1 MTKERPHRLVT
12 LAFSH
17 YNEKA
22 RWSLDWCGLAYD
34 EKAYLPGFSQ
44 LGVMIAT
51 RGRGGK
57 TDAVSSK
64 FSAPIF
70 LTSGGEELC
79 DSTDIAEWASKQ
91 IGNGGPGP
99 LFPTPDVR
107 EIVIDLGRNLGPYT
121 RLVAYARAFRSETA
135 MRTMAKKNVGRA
147 QALAFRLLMPIGKP
161 LLAKK
166 LGVTKEGEA
175 RAVERVRE
183 EVRKMDA
190 RLEKTPY
197 VVGEQFTAADITLA
211 ALLAPA
217 LLVQPEEG
225 IGTVYPSQRE
235 LDHDTRELIA
245 EMRGTRAGKHAL
257 RMFREHRRKKTRSI
271 ETNVVSADPPISAIH
286 GRISR
291 AP

>member
-1 MTKERPHRLVT
+1 MTKERSHRLVT

-22 RWSLDWCGLAYD
+22 RWSLDWCGIAYD

-44 LGVMIAT
+44 LGVMMAT

-57 TDAVSSK
+57 ADAVSSK

-70 LTSGGEELC
+70 ITSGGEELC

-91 IGNGGPGP
+91 IGSGGPGP
-99 LFPTPDVR
+99 LFPTQDVR

-135 MRTMAKKNVGRA
+135 MHTMAKKNVGRA
-147 QALAFRLLMPIGKP
+147 QALAFRVLMPIGKP

-183 EVRKMDA
+183 QIRKMDA
-190 RLEKTPY
+190 RLEKTPSRRR
-197 VVGEQFTAADITLA
+197 TIHRCRHHA
-211 ALLAPA
+211 
-217 LLVQPEEG
+217 
-225 IGTVYPSQRE
+225 
-235 LDHDTRELIA
+235 
-245 EMRGTRAGKHAL
+245 RGASGAHAL
-257 RMFREHRRKKTRSI
+257 GAARRRH
-271 ETNVVSADPPISAIH
+271 PH
-286 GRISR
+286 GLSVAEGAR
-291 AP
+291 P

>member
-1 MTKERPHRLVT
+1 VTKERSHRLVT

-22 RWSLDWCGLAYD
+22 RWSLDWCGIAYD
-34 EKAYLPGFSQ
+34 ERAYLPGFSQ
-44 LGVMIAT
+44 LGVMMAT

-57 TDAVSSK
+57 ADAVSSK

-70 LTSGGEELC
+70 ITSGGEELC

-91 IGNGGPGP
+91 IGSGGPGP
-99 LFPTPDVR
+99 LFPTQDVR

-135 MRTMAKKNVGRA
+135 MRTMAKNVGRA

-183 EVRKMDA
+183 QVRKMDA

-197 VVGEQFTAADITLA
+197 LVGEQFTAADITLA
-211 ALLAPA
+211 ALLAPM

-225 IGTVYPSQRE
+225 IRTVYPSQRE
-235 LDHDTRELIA
+235 LDDDTRELIA
-245 EMRGTRAGKHAL
+245 EMRGTRSGKHAL
-257 RMFREHRRKKTRSI
+257 RMFREHRRKKS
-271 ETNVVSADPPISAIH
+271 
-286 GRISR
+286 
-291 AP
+291 